1 MNGEE
6 SLSLPRTLCTES
18 QEGKQDLAFIGVILG
33 NREIDSDKYLFCLN
47 VCVSW
52 LLLYTEVTLCHAN
65 SIYICLKY
73 WEGPDLGIGA
83 FAAYY
88 FQACGLQNYEAGS
101 MSSEK
106 DVSSLPPSPENAG
119 KSTAS
124 PETWRLLKERAKDKE
139 GSLQDL
145 DSPVP
150 LH

>member
-65 SIYICLKY
+65 SIYIYALNTGKVLTLALVHLLHIISRLVVCRIMKQAACLRRKMC
-73 WEGPDLGIGA
+73 
-83 FAAYY
+83 
-88 FQACGLQNYEAGS
+88 QAC
-101 MSSEK
+101 
-106 DVSSLPPSPENAG
+106 PPPQKTLA
-119 KSTAS
+119 
-124 PETWRLLKERAKDKE
+124 RAQQAQKPGDC
-139 GSLQDL
+139 
-145 DSPVP
+145 
-150 LH
+150 